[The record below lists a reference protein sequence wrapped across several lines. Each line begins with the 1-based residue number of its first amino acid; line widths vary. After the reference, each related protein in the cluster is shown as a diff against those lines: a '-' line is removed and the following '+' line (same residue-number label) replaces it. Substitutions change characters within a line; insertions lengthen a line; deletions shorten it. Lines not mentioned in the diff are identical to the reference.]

1 MGDGIRLKKI
11 LDEKGIKV
19 PQLSRETTINP
30 QTLYAIINKD
40 RAIRFDFALRIANV
54 LGIEPSEICSDT
66 SFSDENDNT
75 DEAFPPLPSGLDS
88 ILDKNRIKRYLTNSM
103 YPLMALYGKENM
115 PDIDELLTYYYQ
127 LTDEGRLEVKKYVQE
142 RYTLKKDEKRSEE
155 IKHITRW

>member
-1 MGDGIRLKKI
+1 MGDGKRLKEI
-11 LDEKGIKV
+11 LDEKKIKV
-19 PQLSRETTINP
+19 SQLSRETTISP
-30 QTLYAIINKD
+30 QTLYSIITRD
-40 RAIRFDFALRIANV
+40 TAIRFDFALRIANV

-66 SFSDENDNT
+66 TFSDNDDGT
-75 DEAFPPLPSGLDS
+75 SEAFPPLPSRLDN

-127 LTDEGRLEVKKYVQE
+127 LTDEGRQEVKKYVQE
-142 RYTLKKDEKRSEE
+142 RYTLKKDEERSEQ